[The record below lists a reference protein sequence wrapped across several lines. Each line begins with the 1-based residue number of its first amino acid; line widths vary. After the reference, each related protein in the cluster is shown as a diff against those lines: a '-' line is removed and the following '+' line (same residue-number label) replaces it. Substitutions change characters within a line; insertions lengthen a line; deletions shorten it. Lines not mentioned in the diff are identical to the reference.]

1 MPRNEVLDLARSVA
15 MRLREHGY
23 ESWLVGGCVRDLLLR
38 REPKD
43 CDVSTSA
50 HPDRIQSLFPG
61 AMLVGA
67 HFGVVLV
74 KEGPSQVEVAT
85 FRSDGHYS
93 DGRRPDRVTFET
105 DVKKDLMR
113 RDFTINA
120 LLMDP
125 ATSEIHD
132 FMGGRDDL
140 DARLIRAIGNPRERF
155 REDHLRMM
163 RAVRFAA
170 RFGFE
175 IEADTWEAIREQK
188 ARIAK
193 IAAERITSELAR
205 ILTEGGAAS
214 GMAMLRECGLL
225 DFILPEAGPLDILGR
240 LRSPEFEQALASV
253 LLNTLPQTL
262 DAALA
267 MVERLRLSNEESTRV
282 LSFIANHRRFG
293 QLGEMSVSERK
304 RFLRMKDFDQQLELY
319 RAAVS
324 GDARYEYVRSLRD
337 SLTDEMLWPRRL
349 LTGDDL
355 KELGVPEGP
364 RFAQLLTA
372 LETAQ
377 LEGKISMRAEAEA
390 LVKEAISGE
399 SST

>member
-1 MPRNEVLDLARSVA
+1 MPHNEVLDLARRVA

-38 REPKD
+38 REPMD

-50 HPDRIQSLFPG
+50 HPDRIQELFPG

-74 KEGPSQVEVAT
+74 KYERAQVEVAT

-132 FMGGRDDL
+132 FVGGRADL

-170 RFGFE
+170 RFGFA
-175 IEADTWEAIREQK
+175 IESGTWEAIREEK
-188 ARIAK
+188 ESIVRIS
-193 IAAERITSELAR
+193 IERITAELAR
-205 ILTEGGAAS
+205 ILTEGGAAV

-225 DFILPEAGPLDILGR
+225 DFILPEAGSFEILAR
-240 LRSPEFEQALASV
+240 LRSPGFEQALASV
-253 LLNTLPQTL
+253 LLEANSE
-262 DAALA
+262 
-267 MVERLRLSNEESTRV
+267 MECLRLSNDERDRV
-282 LSFIANHRRFG
+282 LAFIDNHPSFGRLH
-293 QLGEMSVSERK
+293 EMSVSERK
-304 RFLRMKDFDQQLELY
+304 RFLRMNGFDQQLELY
-319 RAAVS
+319 RAAVA
-324 GDARYEYVRSLRD
+324 GDSRYEYVRSLRD
-337 SLTDEMLWPRRL
+337 SMTDEMLWPRRL

-355 KELGVPEGP
+355 KELGVPAGP
-364 RFAQLLTA
+364 RFAELLTA
-372 LETAQ
+372 LEDAQ
-377 LEGKISMRAEAEA
+377 LEGKIGTRAEAEA
-390 LVKEAISGE
+390 LVKEAFSGG
-399 SST
+399 SSI